1 MTGAFLENWLQKT
14 VKQYVSVMN
23 NHESGQLYDLVVMG
37 VEKSLLEMVPTET
50 GRSQTQVAKIL
61 GINQNTLRK
70 NIQEYSL

>member
-1 MTGAFLENWLQKT
+1 
-14 VKQYVSVMN
+14 MN

-50 GRSQTQVAKIL
+50 GRNQTQAAKIL
-61 GINQNTLRK
+61 GINPENTLRK

>member
-1 MTGAFLENWLQKT
+1 MTWAFLENWLQKT

-37 VEKSLLEMVPTET
+37 VEKSLLEMVPAET

>member
-1 MTGAFLENWLQKT
+1 MENWLQKT

-37 VEKSLLEMVPTET
+37 VEKSLLEMVLTET
-50 GRSQTQVAKIL
+50 GRNQTQVAKIL

>member
-1 MTGAFLENWLQKT
+1 MENWLQKT
-14 VKQYVSVMN
+14 VKQYVSATN

-50 GRSQTQVAKIL
+50 GRNQTQAAKIL
-61 GINQNTLRK
+61 GINLNTLRK

>member
-50 GRSQTQVAKIL
+50 GCNQTQVAKIL

>member
-1 MTGAFLENWLQKT
+1 MENWLQKT

>member
-1 MTGAFLENWLQKT
+1 MENRLQKT
-14 VKQYVSVMN
+14 VKQYVSAMN

-50 GRSQTQVAKIL
+50 GRNQTQSAKIL

>member
-1 MTGAFLENWLQKT
+1 
-14 VKQYVSVMN
+14 MN

-50 GRSQTQVAKIL
+50 GRNQTQAAKIL

>member
-1 MTGAFLENWLQKT
+1 MENRLQKT
-14 VKQYVSVMN
+14 VKQYVSAMN

-50 GRSQTQVAKIL
+50 GRNQTQAAKIL